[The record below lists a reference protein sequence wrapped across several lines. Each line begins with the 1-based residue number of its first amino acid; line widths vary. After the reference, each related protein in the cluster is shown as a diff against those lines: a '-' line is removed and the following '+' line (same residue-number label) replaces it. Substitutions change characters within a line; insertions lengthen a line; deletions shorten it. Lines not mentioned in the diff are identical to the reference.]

1 MKIKNSHVILILIV
15 LTTVNTSLFAQSSA
29 QKIQEQIGKIA
40 SNQYQNPSAGKLD
53 LFHLLEKNP
62 TAPDSC
68 KGYIYMT
75 LATSFGMLNLLD
87 SGLWAADNALKL
99 YSNKDFKKAY
109 ALRTKAILYRLKGE
123 YEQATLAI
131 KACLH
136 LNDSIWK
143 NQSFKA
149 VALQEY
155 ASLCNDQNNFYQAT
169 SLYLEALDVV
179 NSPNNKDENTIYNA
193 LKIEI
198 NLAEAYAQIGNHGY
212 AIQIFEKALPQL
224 DSLIDYDGYIRTGY
238 QLAESYIQTS
248 HCKSS
253 DSLVGV
259 LLPIARQLKNEE
271 LESYLILKQGI
282 SQATQNNFLEAL
294 TYYRQAFKLMDK
306 NHSAFILEC
315 AIPYLTALK
324 TTGGSS
330 EAISILNNETV
341 QSSFIGAKNEDLL
354 NFKKIAIHFLWNQFS
369 PSQLNEYYQNILHL
383 SDTVMSEG
391 QKQMAL
397 ELQAKYQF
405 EQQEKNANSLV
416 RKNELLR
423 KSEGYKRKQMYLIIL
438 IAAFLFTTIV
448 LFYLRVRQRSR
459 IQAQELDMQKKENE
473 IQKQQTAWAIQ
484 EKNYRDQMLEQ
495 QKIVLSQTLS
505 DSDDLNEKM
514 RQLVDEQAIE
524 RRKEL
529 LEHFEKAKD
538 DKMGL
543 EKLLVQFNSIHPSFV
558 SELHNSYPKLS
569 QSDLQYCILYR
580 MNISTK
586 EIASLLHV
594 EHRSIYAKKYRIM
607 EKMEL
612 GKEDD
617 FNKIIFGRG

>member
-1 MKIKNSHVILILIV
+1 MKIKNIHVILILIV
-15 LTTVNTSLFAQSSA
+15 LTTVNTNLFAQSSA

-131 KACLH
+131 RACLH

-224 DSLIDYDGYIRTGY
+224 DSLKDYDGYIRTGY
-238 QLAESYIQTS
+238 QLAESYIQTG

-259 LLPIARQLKNEE
+259 LLPVARQLKNEE

-282 SQATQNNFLEAL
+282 SQATQNNYQEAL

-330 EAISILNNETV
+330 EAISIVNNETV
-341 QSSFIGAKNEDLL
+341 QSSFKSAKNEDLL
-354 NFKKIAIHFLWNQFS
+354 NYKKIAIHFIWSQFS

-383 SDTVMSEG
+383 YDTVMSEG

-405 EQQEKNANSLV
+405 EQQGKNAKSLV
-416 RKNELLR
+416 RENELLR
-423 KSEGYKRKQMYLIIL
+423 KSEGYKRKQIYLIML

-459 IQAQELDMQKKENE
+459 IQGRELDMQKKENE

-505 DSDDLNEKM
+505 DSDDLKEKM

-617 FNKIIFGRG
+617 FDKIIFGRG